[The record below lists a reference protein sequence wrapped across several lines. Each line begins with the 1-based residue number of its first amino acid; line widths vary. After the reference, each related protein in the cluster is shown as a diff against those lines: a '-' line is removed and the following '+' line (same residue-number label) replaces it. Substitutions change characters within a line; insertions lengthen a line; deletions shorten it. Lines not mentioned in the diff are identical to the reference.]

1 MKLTDLE
8 CRNAKAGT
16 KLKKL
21 SDGKGLYLFITPNEC
36 KSWRLKFRRNQ
47 KEQLFTI
54 GRYPQYGLSDA
65 RVEAEDAR
73 ALIKQGINPTAERK
87 RKKLEKAKAESTTYE
102 LVARE
107 WLEKNHGRDT
117 KYDKQVLKRQEE
129 DIFSVIGDMPIAD
142 VEPHILLKAVRR
154 AENRGANES
163 ARRLLQK
170 CGQIF
175 RYSVSCGY
183 SKFDVSR
190 DLKGALAPVVTTH
203 HAAITDPDELADL
216 LKVMGSCSGSQ
227 ATEIALQLAS
237 LLFLRP
243 GALRHIEWSDL
254 ELENARLDVPEER
267 MKPRRSK
274 KKKNVQGTKK
284 KTKKTKTQPDTHI
297 VPLSRQAVDL
307 LRKLK
312 TITGDGR
319 YIFPSVRTSAR
330 PMSENTLSAALC
342 RIGYSGEDMTPHGFR
357 ATART
362 ILDEV
367 LGVRVDLIEHQ
378 LGHIVKDPNGRAYNR
393 TTFLKHREQMMQLW
407 ANYLDSLKNG
417 EDFVLD
423 EERYKLC
430 RKQEY

>member
-16 KLKKL
+16 KVKKL
-21 SDGKGLYLFITPNEC
+21 SDGKALYLFITPNGC
-36 KSWRLKFRRNQ
+36 KSWRFKFRLNG

-54 GRYPQYGLSDA
+54 GRLQEYGLSAA
-65 RVEAEDAR
+65 RAEVEDAR
-73 ALIKQGINPTAERK
+73 ELVKQGINPTAERN
-87 RKKLEKAKAESTTYE
+87 RKKLEKAKVASNTYE
-102 LVARE
+102 VVARQ
-107 WLEKNHGRDT
+107 WFEKFHDGNS
-117 KYDKQVLKRQEE
+117 KYDEQVLKRQEE
-129 DIFSVIGDMPIAD
+129 DIFPVIGDMPIAD
-142 VEPHILLKAVRR
+142 VEPQMLLKAVRR
-154 AENRGANES
+154 AENRGAIES

-175 RYSVSCGY
+175 RYSVACGY
-183 SKFDVSR
+183 SKSDISR
-190 DLKGALAPVVTTH
+190 DLKGALPPVVTEH
-203 HAAITDPDELADL
+203 HAAITDPDELAGL
-216 LKVMGSCSGSQ
+216 LRAMDSCGGSPV
-227 ATEIALQLAS
+227 TEIALQLSAM
-237 LLFLRP
+237 LFLRP
-243 GALRHIEWSDL
+243 GALRHIEWPDL
-254 ELENARLDVPEER
+254 ELEDARLDVPEER

-274 KKKNVQGTKK
+274 KKKKVQVTKEN
-284 KTKKTKTQPDTHI
+284 TKKTKTQAKTHI
-297 VPLSRQAVDL
+297 VPLSRQAVAL
-307 LRKLK
+307 LRELK
-312 TITGDGR
+312 AITGGGR

-393 TTFLKHREQMMQLW
+393 TTFLPHREQMMQLW
-407 ANYLDSLKNG
+407 ADYLDSLKNG
-417 EDFVLD
+417 EKFVLD

-430 RKQEY
+430 RRQEY